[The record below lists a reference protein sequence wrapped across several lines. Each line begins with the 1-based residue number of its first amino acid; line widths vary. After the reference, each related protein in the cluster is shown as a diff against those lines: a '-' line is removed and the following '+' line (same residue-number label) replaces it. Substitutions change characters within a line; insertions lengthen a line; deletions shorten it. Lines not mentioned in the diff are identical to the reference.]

1 MANGENLCDEVRS
14 LGKRQSGDRQT
25 EWYPGPGR
33 AVLALWRVI
42 CYSRKWQRA
51 NIPSAY

>member
-25 EWYPGPGR
+25 EWYSWPRQSSVG
-33 AVLALWRVI
+33 ALACDLLF
-42 CYSRKWQRA
+42 
-51 NIPSAY
+51 